1 MPKVFDLPLHGFAR
15 SLLLGGGRI
24 SQRDLPFLILQLR
37 DSGRLRAALLLQC
50 FKRLPFSGSFCP
62 CRHEIGSDLF
72 KFVRALRNLSLQVIE
87 LSLQRVVRGCQ
98 MVGFGTDRVDIARG
112 LSELLISLGNLLLEL
127 TGLTLQVGD
136 VPGQGIARCLL
147 IATRLPRLLQRG
159 DALPQRVDL
168 RARGVTLVNTRVEFV
183 RAFSDLLLQV
193 AGLAL
198 HVGDLTCQG
207 IARRLLF
214 CSTLPLLLQYC
225 NPLS

>member
-1 MPKVFDLPLHGFAR
+1 MRDRQHSRLLLQWNAGRRRPRCNRCNRRLLACRFFSSRLLARRGGALTQPVGPGTRQIEFSRALFEVARPLRDLLLEFAGLMPKVFDLPLHGFAR

-98 MVGFGTDRVDIARG
+98 MVGFRHG
-112 LSELLISLGNLLLEL
+112 SS
-127 TGLTLQVGD
+127 
-136 VPGQGIARCLL
+136 
-147 IATRLPRLLQRG
+147 
-159 DALPQRVDL
+159 
-168 RARGVTLVNTRVEFV
+168 
-183 RAFSDLLLQV
+183 
-193 AGLAL
+193 
-198 HVGDLTCQG
+198 
-207 IARRLLF
+207 
-214 CSTLPLLLQYC
+214 
-225 NPLS
+225 